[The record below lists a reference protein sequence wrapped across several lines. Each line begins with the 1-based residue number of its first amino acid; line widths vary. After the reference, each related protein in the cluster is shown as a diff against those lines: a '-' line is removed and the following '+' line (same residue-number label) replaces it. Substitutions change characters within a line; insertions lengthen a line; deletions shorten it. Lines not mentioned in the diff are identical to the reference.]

1 MYTENY
7 DDNTLNSIKI
17 TIVTPQ
23 KNITINTYDCM
34 TFFSLQ
40 YYIYEQNKN
49 FPINSFIPYSEN
61 DNLILGE
68 PTDTLEM
75 LNIKNDDMIK
85 IHHIPIPIYYK
96 YNNKYNLIT
105 MYSLND
111 TILDVKNKISDKLN
125 TMPAKIDLRLNDVYC
140 ANENTLLDYIDSI
153 YYNYDQW
160 KNVTIT
166 IRD

>member
-1 MYTENY
+1 
-7 DDNTLNSIKI
+7 
-17 TIVTPQ
+17 
-23 KNITINTYDCM
+23 M

-40 YYIYEQNKN
+40 YYIYEQNKKC
-49 FPINSFIPYSEN
+49 PVNSFLLYSEN

-75 LNIKNDDMIK
+75 LNIKNEDMIK
-85 IHHIPIPIYYK
+85 IHYIPVPIYYK
-96 YNNKYNLIT
+96 YNNKYNIVT

-111 TILDVKNKISDKLN
+111 TIFDVKNKISEKLN
-125 TMPAKIDLRLNDVYC
+125 TMPTKIELRLNDVYC
-140 ANENTLLDYIDSI
+140 ANENMLSDYIDSI
-153 YYNYDQW
+153 YYDYDQW

>member
-40 YYIYEQNKN
+40 YYIYEQNKKC
-49 FPINSFIPYSEN
+49 PVNSFLLYSES

-75 LNIKNDDMIK
+75 LNIKNEDMIK
-85 IHHIPIPIYYK
+85 IQYIPVPIYNK
-96 YNNKYNLIT
+96 YNNKYNIIT

-111 TILDVKNKISDKLN
+111 TIFDVKNKISEKLN
-125 TMPAKIDLRLNDVYC
+125 ILPTKLELRLNDVYC
-140 ANENTLLDYIDSI
+140 ANENMLSDYIDSI
-153 YYNYDQW
+153 YYDYDQW